1 MTFTDYPKA
10 ATEAANCFVYTI
22 TDPRDNLVKYVG
34 ITTNPKNRFCKHKSD
49 KQSKEGIVKR
59 NWLLKLHKLG
69 LEPIIDIIDKGTID
83 YCMKAET
90 GYIKLFLACG
100 ANLKNRAANGFLH
113 KHTEETKQKLSLAN
127 KGKKRTPEQIE
138 ELKKRPNQKYWLGK
152 KHTKETS
159 QKISDALKGKE
170 AYNKGIFKH
179 DIELIKQIQAD
190 YIPYVFGSIK
200 LSQKYG
206 IPSTTIERYLKIKF

>member
-22 TDPRDNLVKYVG
+22 TDPRDDLVKYVG

-69 LEPIIDIIDKGTID
+69 LEPIIDIIDEGTID

-100 ANLKNRAANGFLH
+100 ANLKNRASNGFLH
-113 KHTEETKQKLSLAN
+113 KHTDETKQKLRLQ
-127 KGKKRTPEQIE
+127 KLGKKLTE
-138 ELKKRPNQKYWLGK
+138 EHKQSLKENSSKYWLGK
-152 KHTKETS
+152 KFTDEH
-159 QKISDALKGKE
+159 LKNMSENRKNIPPK
-170 AYNKGIFKH
+170 NKGIFKH
-179 DIELIKQIQAD
+179 EIELIKQIQAD